1 MLYSSR
7 IEFQKWTTVHLHSG
21 ITFTF
26 VTLVY
31 SAGSKSVYSLKLHG
45 GKKNSIS
52 TEIRLVWIILLNS
65 EVTIHLQTSALPQ
78 ISRVLTIGK
87 I

>member
-45 GKKNSIS
+45 GKKIAF
-52 TEIRLVWIILLNS
+52 
-65 EVTIHLQTSALPQ
+65 LQRSDLFG
-78 ISRVLTIGK
+78 SSY
-87 I
+87 